1 VLLNSSGILP
11 KSPLGLET
19 GPIFKGQV
27 MANRVE
33 KEESGA
39 KSAARAQ
46 KQEARAQRQA
56 ARSQKAAEGGRTG
69 RPEKLCSFSTVEVR
83 KGEEGYQVIINSAE
97 RRYKFTIAPDEV
109 GPILKDLETAIHVI
123 RGQH

>member
-1 VLLNSSGILP
+1 
-11 KSPLGLET
+11 
-19 GPIFKGQV
+19 